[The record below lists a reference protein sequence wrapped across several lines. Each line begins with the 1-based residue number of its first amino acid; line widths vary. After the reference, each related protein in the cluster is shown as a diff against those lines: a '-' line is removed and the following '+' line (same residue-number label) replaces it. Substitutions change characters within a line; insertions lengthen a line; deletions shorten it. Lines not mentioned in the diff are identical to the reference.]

1 MTEYSASSRTATAT
15 APLVL
20 LDPIAEGTWR
30 VLDYRD
36 GRTGIDVLVGFV
48 QHTTGA
54 YAVTRLAQPDEQE
67 LCRDLLEVQEL
78 FYADARPTSAPRR
91 R

>member
-1 MTEYSASSRTATAT
+1 MERRRAAGHRTATA
-15 APLVL
+15 AQPLVL

-48 QHTTGA
+48 QRTSDA
-54 YAVTRLAQPDEQE
+54 YAVTRLTRPDEQQA
-67 LCRDLLEVQEL
+67 CQDLLEVQEL
-78 FYADARPTSAPRR
+78 FLTEDRPTTRS
-91 R
+91 